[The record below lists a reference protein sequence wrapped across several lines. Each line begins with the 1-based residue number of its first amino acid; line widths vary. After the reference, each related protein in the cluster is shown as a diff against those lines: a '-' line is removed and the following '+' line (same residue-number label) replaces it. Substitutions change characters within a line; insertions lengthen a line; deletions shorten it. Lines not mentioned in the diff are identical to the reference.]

1 MFGVPIVVILY
12 CFFIA
17 VSPFCPKDSGQTRNF
32 LAPSKFFLKLF
43 SRTRKKLATLACS
56 LVDKE
61 ETRRFFLSRGKP
73 IRFRSENFYMC
84 KHKSSHRKGKK
95 YSEDYKDTKKF
106 PYIFYYF
113 LAVFAKIGLF
123 GFRRKTKKLKGV
135 NNQNE
140 KSNYL
145 CPLFQR

>member
-1 MFGVPIVVILY
+1 M
-12 CFFIA
+12 
-17 VSPFCPKDSGQTRNF
+17 
-32 LAPSKFFLKLF
+32 
-43 SRTRKKLATLACS
+43 
-56 LVDKE
+56 
-61 ETRRFFLSRGKP
+61 FFLSRGKP
-73 IRFRSENFYMC
+73 IRFRSENFYVC
-84 KHKSSHRKGKK
+84 KHKLSHRKGKK
-95 YSEDYKDTKKF
+95 YSEDNKDTKNF
-106 PYIFYYF
+106 PIFFTVF

>member
-32 LAPSKFFLKLF
+32 LATLNRFFHFLENF

-61 ETRRFFLSRGKP
+61 ETCRFFFLAESLSDFGLKTFICANTNRATARVKN
-73 IRFRSENFYMC
+73 IVRTIKTQKISL
-84 KHKSSHRKGKK
+84 
-95 YSEDYKDTKKF
+95 
-106 PYIFYYF
+106 YF
-113 LAVFAKIGLF
+113 LLF
-123 GFRRKTKKLKGV
+123 PCCVRQNRIVRFPSKDKK
-135 NNQNE
+135 
-140 KSNYL
+140 S
-145 CPLFQR
+145 

>member
-32 LAPSKFFLKLF
+32 LATLKFFLQLF
-43 SRTRKKLATLACS
+43 FRTRKNLATLACS

-73 IRFRSENFYMC
+73 IRFRSENFYVC

-95 YSEDYKDTKKF
+95 YSEDYKATKNF
-106 PYIFYYF
+106 PIFFYCF
-113 LAVFAKIGLF
+113 LAVFAKIGLL